1 MREDFSE
8 NISKEGIKMKLRFR
22 TFLMVF
28 VGLSLL
34 LLSGSAFTQDIY
46 LFKFAHSQPLT
57 HPRHQSMLLFKDLVE
72 EASQGKI
79 QVELYGAGILGTESE
94 VMDMVKVGT
103 VQGTR
108 GGLFE
113 RANKKFLLYTLPF
126 LFENPEQALR
136 VVRSDFGE
144 RINKEAEANGY
155 YIPVTGLAGGFRQ
168 FTNNKRA
175 IEVPEDM
182 KGLKMRTPPIDTI
195 IRTMSALGASPQQ
208 VPYTE
213 VYMALKTGVV
223 DGQENP
229 PSNITEMKF
238 YEVQKYF
245 TKVNYQVHPDP
256 FFANLEWYQN
266 LPDDLKAIF
275 IAAAKAAMKYSD
287 AIWLAKEDG
296 YRAFLETQLETN
308 YISEENRPLFVKKI
322 KSVWQHY
329 VDKDYFTQAEID
341 EALAVAAGK

>member
-1 MREDFSE
+1 
-8 NISKEGIKMKLRFR
+8 
-22 TFLMVF
+22 
-28 VGLSLL
+28 
-34 LLSGSAFTQDIY
+34 
-46 LFKFAHSQPLT
+46 
-57 HPRHQSMLLFKDLVE
+57 
-72 EASQGKI
+72 
-79 QVELYGAGILGTESE
+79 
-94 VMDMVKVGT
+94 
-103 VQGTR
+103 
-108 GGLFE
+108 
-113 RANKKFLLYTLPF
+113 
-126 LFENPEQALR
+126 
-136 VVRSDFGE
+136 
-144 RINKEAEANGY
+144 
-155 YIPVTGLAGGFRQ
+155 
-168 FTNNKRA
+168 
-175 IEVPEDM
+175 
-182 KGLKMRTPPIDTI
+182 
-195 IRTMSALGASPQQ
+195 
-208 VPYTE
+208 
-213 VYMALKTGVV
+213 MALKTGVV

-245 TKVNYQVHPDP
+245 TNVNYQVHPDP
-256 FFANLEWYQN
+256 FFANLKWYQN